1 MFKINFNTRE
11 ISKKFNFRLAKIYIF
26 NNDMFGI
33 NNNCVYKINEKD
45 NKIELIS
52 EDIIPIKC
60 LYKINKKMMI
70 LCTDKQ
76 INFLELDN

>member
-1 MFKINFNTRE
+1 MVLLNKFPDGFFEKTRPE
-11 ISKKFNFRLAKIYIF
+11 APKKKT
-26 NNDMFGI
+26 
-33 NNNCVYKINEKD
+33 
-45 NKIELIS
+45 
-52 EDIIPIKC
+52 DIIPIKC